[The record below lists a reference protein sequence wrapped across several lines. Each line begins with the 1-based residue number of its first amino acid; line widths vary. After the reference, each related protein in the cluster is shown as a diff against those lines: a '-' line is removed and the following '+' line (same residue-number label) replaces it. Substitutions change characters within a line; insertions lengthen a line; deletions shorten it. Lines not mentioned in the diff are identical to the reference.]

1 MMEFMEVIRAR
12 RAVRDYESTLVE
24 RSDIQPLIEAAIQ
37 APSAMNIQPWVF
49 WVSTNRRGIDKF
61 SERAREW
68 LLNNADQNSAEVPI
82 HRMLNDPTI
91 SILHHAPAL
100 VLVLAMSHDAQAI
113 EDCCLAAD
121 HLMLAARNAGLG
133 TCWIGLAR
141 PWFDLAS
148 TKIDLGLP
156 ETYRVV
162 APIVLGHP
170 KAWPESPGRRA
181 AEIHWD
187 G

>member
-1 MMEFMEVIRAR
+1 MEFIEVIHAR
-12 RAVRDYESTLVE
+12 RAVRDYEGIPVE
-24 RSDIQPLIEAAIQ
+24 RSEIQPLIEVAIQ
-37 APSAMNIQPWVF
+37 APSAMNIQPWAF
-49 WVSTNRRGIDKF
+49 WVSMNRSSIDKF

-68 LLNNADQNSAEVPI
+68 LLNNADQNSAEVPV
-82 HRMLNDPTI
+82 HRMLNDPTN

-100 VLVLAMSHDAQAI
+100 ILVLATSHDAQAI

-156 ETYRVV
+156 ETYSVV

-170 KAWPESPGRRA
+170 KAWPESPGRKA